1 MIHDVI
7 IAGSGPA
14 GSIAAYLLAR
24 AGLDVLLL
32 EKESLPRYKACGG
45 GLPRKAQALIPFSVT
60 HALEF
65 QSAGGVVAYDGK
77 SVFRTRTLKPYA
89 ALVMRDKFDHYL
101 VRKAEAEGAIVRDV
115 CRVTG
120 VELLSEGVRVR
131 SSQGEDQAR
140 VLVGADGINS
150 VVAHLTGII
159 GKRRA
164 GSALEAEVT
173 VPLAALEDQGTY
185 ATFDFGAISHGYGW
199 IFPKAD
205 HFSVGIFNAS
215 DAKEPQ
221 LRKILER
228 YLERQPHIASYEIQR
243 IRGHRIPLGG
253 AKEVLHLGGRVMVA
267 GDAANMADPFL
278 GEGIHYALWS
288 GTIAAE
294 TILAQW
300 NHATLDFEA
309 YTRRIWEEIL
319 PHFQYA
325 QRIAN
330 VMYRHPKL
338 ATNMLHRSKRMQD
351 VMFGVIS
358 GEHTY
363 RDLYRAITWE
373 APLLLGEVI
382 FKPYRGG
389 GI

>member
-1 MIHDVI
+1 
-7 IAGSGPA
+7 
-14 GSIAAYLLAR
+14 
-24 AGLDVLLL
+24 
-32 EKESLPRYKACGG
+32 
-45 GLPRKAQALIPFSVT
+45 
-60 HALEF
+60 
-65 QSAGGVVAYDGK
+65 
-77 SVFRTRTLKPYA
+77 
-89 ALVMRDKFDHYL
+89 
-101 VRKAEAEGAIVRDV
+101 
-115 CRVTG
+115 
-120 VELLSEGVRVR
+120 
-131 SSQGEDQAR
+131 
-140 VLVGADGINS
+140 
-150 VVAHLTGII
+150 
-159 GKRRA
+159 
-164 GSALEAEVT
+164 
-173 VPLAALEDQGTY
+173 
-185 ATFDFGAISHGYGW
+185 
-199 IFPKAD
+199 
-205 HFSVGIFNAS
+205 
-215 DAKEPQ
+215 
-221 LRKILER
+221 
-228 YLERQPHIASYEIQR
+228 
-243 IRGHRIPLGG
+243 
-253 AKEVLHLGGRVMVA
+253 MVA

-300 NHATLDFEA
+300 NHATLDFDA